1 MDIQLD
7 GTRKIH
13 IHEADRRRRCHTAP
27 PDPTRDMSIPESQF
41 DNWHGTGADAGSATA
56 RARIINALEM
66 DRSAINDDAQV
77 DTFLQG
83 SYKNDTHTYG
93 SSDVDIVVKLEST
106 WLSDTSELDSEEQAR
121 YDSNTSDASYTYSEF
136 RDDVFTTL
144 KTRFNSLSSKP
155 VSWDG
160 KAIEIN
166 DGPLPVDVD
175 VVPCRDYRV
184 YRSYPADGEPDIDHG
199 MAFRPRYG
207 NERII
212 NFPKI
217 HHQNGTEQHSNYKET
232 VRIFKNAR
240 DYYND
245 HWDSIFTID
254 APSYFIECLI
264 YNVSERILRRS
275 SRSNRFVEILD
286 YLQSDRTDLATFDQV
301 SEMEGLFGDSITQW
315 EVGEAKT
322 MLGRLRSMWDNWY
335 DQKEGADIRLVQS

>member
-1 MDIQLD
+1 MHVQSD
-7 GTRKIH
+7 GTRKAH
-13 IHEADRRRRCHTAP
+13 IHEEDRRRHCHTAP
-27 PDPTRDMSIPESQF
+27 FDPARAMSIPESQF

-56 RARIINALEM
+56 RERIINALDM
-66 DRSAINDDAQV
+66 DRSVINDDAEV
-77 DTFLQG
+77 GVFLQG

-106 WLSDTSELDSEEQAR
+106 WLPDTSELDSEEQAR
-121 YDSNTSDASYTYSEF
+121 YDSNTSDASYLYKDF

-144 KTRFNSLSSKP
+144 KTRFNSPLSKP
-155 VSWDG
+155 VTWDG

-264 YNVSERILRRS
+264 YNVPERILRRS
-275 SRSNRFVEILD
+275 SRSNRFVEILN
-286 YLQSDRTDLATFDQV
+286 YLQSDRTNLATFDQV
-301 SEMEGLFGDSITQW
+301 SKMEGLFGDSNTRW
-315 EVGEAKT
+315 EVGEAET
-322 MLGRLRSMWDNWY
+322 MLRRLRSMWDNWY
-335 DQKEGADIRLVQS
+335 DQKRGPTFG